1 MLYRLT
7 YRGQNGGT
15 METEQTLVLIK
26 PDGVQR
32 GLIGEII
39 ARYERKGLKIV
50 GMKLQ
55 QLPLD
60 TVEELYAIHQGR
72 PFYDVLIEFITS
84 APIVALAI
92 EGRGAIELVRVLNG
106 ETDPKESQ
114 PGTIRGDFS
123 INITHNIV
131 HASDSPQ
138 SAQREL
144 EIVFTPE
151 ERYKYYRMDEAI
163 LHPPTV

>member
-1 MLYRLT
+1 
-7 YRGQNGGT
+7 

-32 GLIGEII
+32 GLIGEVI

-50 GMKLQ
+50 GLKLQ
-55 QLPLD
+55 QLPRNKA
-60 TVEELYAIHQGR
+60 EELYAIHQGK
-72 PFYDVLIEFITS
+72 PYYDVLIEFMTS

-92 EGRGAIELVRVLNG
+92 EGRGAIELVRILNG
-106 ETDPKESQ
+106 ETDPQKSQ
-114 PGTIRGDFS
+114 PGTLRGDFS
-123 INITHNIV
+123 VNITHNIV

-138 SAQREL
+138 NAQREL
-144 EIVFTPE
+144 EIVFAPE
-151 ERYKYYRMDEAI
+151 ERYKYHRMDEAI

>member
-1 MLYRLT
+1 
-7 YRGQNGGT
+7 

-39 ARYERKGLKIV
+39 ARYEHKGLKIV
-50 GMKLQ
+50 AMKLLQ
-55 QLPLD
+55 FPHV
-60 TVEELYAIHQGR
+60 TAEALYAVHHGKS
-72 PFYDVLIEFITS
+72 FYDVLIEFMTS

-92 EGRGAIELVRVLNG
+92 EGRNAIELVRILNG

-114 PGTIRGDFS
+114 PGSIRGDFS

-131 HASDSPQ
+131 HASDCQ
-138 SAQREL
+138 ENAQREL
-144 EIVFTPE
+144 DIVFAAE
-151 ERYKYYRMDEAI
+151 ERYKYHRVDEAI
-163 LHPPTV
+163 LHPTAV

>member
-1 MLYRLT
+1 
-7 YRGQNGGT
+7 

-39 ARYERKGLKIV
+39 ARYEHKGLKIV

-55 QLPLD
+55 QLPRD
-60 TVEELYAIHQGR
+60 TAEELYATHQGKS
-72 PFYDVLIEFITS
+72 FYDILIEFITS

-92 EGRGAIELVRVLNG
+92 EGRGAIELVRTLNG
-106 ETDPKESQ
+106 ETDPKKSQ
-114 PGTIRGDFS
+114 PGSIRGDFS

-131 HASDSPQ
+131 HASDSPK

-144 EIVFTPE
+144 EIVFGPE
-151 ERYKYYRMDEAI
+151 GRYKYHRMDEAI
-163 LHPPTV
+163 LHPSVV

>member
-1 MLYRLT
+1 
-7 YRGQNGGT
+7 

-39 ARYERKGLKIV
+39 ARYEHKGLKIV

-55 QLPLD
+55 QLPRD
-60 TVEELYAIHQGR
+60 TAEELYATHQGKS
-72 PFYDVLIEFITS
+72 FYDILIEFITS
-84 APIVALAI
+84 APIVALSI
-92 EGRGAIELVRVLNG
+92 EGRGAIELVRTLNG
-106 ETDPKESQ
+106 ETDPKKSQ
-114 PGTIRGDFS
+114 PGSIRGDFS

-131 HASDSPQ
+131 HASDSPK

-151 ERYKYYRMDEAI
+151 ECYKYHRMDEAI
-163 LHPPTV
+163 LHPSVV

>member
-1 MLYRLT
+1 
-7 YRGQNGGT
+7 

-39 ARYERKGLKIV
+39 ARYEHKGLKIV

-55 QLPLD
+55 QLPRD
-60 TVEELYAIHQGR
+60 TTEELYATHQGKS
-72 PFYDVLIEFITS
+72 FYDVLIEFITS

-92 EGRGAIELVRVLNG
+92 EGRGAIELVRTLNG
-106 ETDPKESQ
+106 ETDPKKSQ
-114 PGTIRGDFS
+114 PGSIRGDFS

-131 HASDSPQ
+131 HASDSPK

-151 ERYKYYRMDEAI
+151 ECYKYHRMDEAI
-163 LHPPTV
+163 LHPSVV

>member
-1 MLYRLT
+1 
-7 YRGQNGGT
+7 

-39 ARYERKGLKIV
+39 ARYEHKGLKII

-55 QLPLD
+55 QLPRD
-60 TVEELYAIHQGR
+60 TAEELYATHQEKS
-72 PFYDVLIEFITS
+72 FYDVLIEFITS

-92 EGRGAIELVRVLNG
+92 EGRGAIELVRTLNG
-106 ETDPKESQ
+106 ETDPKKSQ
-114 PGTIRGDFS
+114 PGSIRGDFS

-131 HASDSPQ
+131 HASDSLK

-144 EIVFTPE
+144 EIVFGPE
-151 ERYKYYRMDEAI
+151 ERYKYHRMDEAI
-163 LHPPTV
+163 LHPSVV

>member
-1 MLYRLT
+1 
-7 YRGQNGGT
+7 

-39 ARYERKGLKIV
+39 ARYEHKGLKII

-55 QLPLD
+55 QLPRD
-60 TVEELYAIHQGR
+60 TVEELYAVHQGR
-72 PFYDVLIEFITS
+72 SFYDVLIEFITS

-92 EGRGAIELVRVLNG
+92 EGRGAIELVRTLNG
-106 ETDPKESQ
+106 ETDPKKSQ
-114 PGTIRGDFS
+114 PGSIRGDFS

-131 HASDSPQ
+131 HASDSPK

-144 EIVFTPE
+144 EIVFGPE
-151 ERYKYYRMDEAI
+151 ERYKYHRMDEAI
-163 LHPPTV
+163 LHPSMV